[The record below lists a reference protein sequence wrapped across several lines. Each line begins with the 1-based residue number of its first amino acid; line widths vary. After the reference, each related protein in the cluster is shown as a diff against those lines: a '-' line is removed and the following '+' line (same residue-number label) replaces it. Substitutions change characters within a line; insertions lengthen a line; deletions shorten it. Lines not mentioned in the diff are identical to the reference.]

1 MHRQQVR
8 PPIPPRR
15 AGAAIFAPLFFVL
28 AFITALLPVQSAA
41 AQDAQDPPVAAV
53 GPLEAIAFEDPD
65 LRREI
70 GRWRLG
76 PGQASLHI
84 PHLGNSGQGRLST
97 LLLGQELAA
106 ALFPGSLY
114 SGDDHGCH
122 PDLGSDAFPRL
133 FWRGATAAFLPPP
146 GDFWPPQENAAK
158 PGIGAGPFRADGLT
172 AGSLILFRRSAGPP
186 PGILL
191 LSRLKTLGSDCQ
203 QMHHRTYY
211 QRLFVPLDD
220 ASAEGG
226 CLELALLDPRPAPM
240 RAERLVFLDP
250 EHLAPELARTRAPYD
265 VALFAEAACQGPPLI
280 LSSQSGRADLHLEDF
295 SFRGLAKSLRFLPQS
310 DRRSPQAGPGT
321 VLKGAA
327 LASPL
332 PDSGRTTL
340 AGPPSL
346 LETMEWQAIGGFR
359 SDPAIRPLGGAA
371 LRPRAL
377 VQRFS
382 YPMFGYSRLGF
393 CLADGRTCGREVA
406 EGWCRQAGFGG
417 ARSWLED
424 PGSAADFPT
433 LSLDRKRT
441 CGSEDCSGFR
451 EIVCG
456 G

>member
-53 GPLEAIAFEDPD
+53 GPLEAIAFEDPG

-226 CLELALLDPRPAPM
+226 CLELALLGTSGAGTGAHEGTLRC
-240 RAERLVFLDP
+240 RA
-250 EHLAPELARTRAPYD
+250 
-265 VALFAEAACQGPPLI
+265 
-280 LSSQSGRADLHLEDF
+280 
-295 SFRGLAKSLRFLPQS
+295 FRRGGL
-310 DRRSPQAGPGT
+310 
-321 VLKGAA
+321 
-327 LASPL
+327 
-332 PDSGRTTL
+332 
-340 AGPPSL
+340 
-346 LETMEWQAIGGFR
+346 
-359 SDPAIRPLGGAA
+359 
-371 LRPRAL
+371 
-377 VQRFS
+377 
-382 YPMFGYSRLGF
+382 
-393 CLADGRTCGREVA
+393 
-406 EGWCRQAGFGG
+406 
-417 ARSWLED
+417 
-424 PGSAADFPT
+424 PGSAAHSLEPIRT
-433 LSLDRKRT
+433 GRPAPRGLLLSRPGEILAVPAAKRPA
-441 CGSEDCSGFR
+441 
-451 EIVCG
+451 
-456 G
+456 